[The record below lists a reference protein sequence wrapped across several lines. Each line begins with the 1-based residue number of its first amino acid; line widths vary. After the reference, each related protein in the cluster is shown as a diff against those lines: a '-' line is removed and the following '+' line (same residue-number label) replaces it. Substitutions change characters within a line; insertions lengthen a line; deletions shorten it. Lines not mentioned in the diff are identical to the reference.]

1 MRIVLRPE
9 SPVSL
14 FEQIVSQVVFAVAN
28 GDLEAGEML
37 PSVRDLAHKLIVNP
51 NTVTRAYQDLERL
64 GIVEARRGV
73 GMALTTDALK
83 LCRDR
88 RKELIRGTLRDALR
102 EASTAGLDADDV
114 HKIVDQE
121 WPKLQSKLNGTTH

>member
-88 RKELIRGTLRDALR
+88 RKELIRDTLRDALR

-121 WPKLQSKLNGTTH
+121 WPKLQNKLNGTTH